1 MTERADAIAGQP
13 VTQRAWKNLA
23 AHYKNIREVHLRQL
37 FEDDPKRG
45 EHLSAEAVGLYL
57 DYSKN
62 RITDETLELLIRLAR
77 ESHLQERI
85 DAMFR
90 GDKINVTEKARGLA
104 YRATRS
110 ARCVRFCRWRERRAQ
125 GPCGARSHG

>member
-45 EHLSAEAVGLYL
+45 EHLSAEAVGM
-57 DYSKN
+57 SGASAAPM
-62 RITDETLELLIRLAR
+62 IAVTRLVG
-77 ESHLQERI
+77 ST
-85 DAMFR
+85 AM
-90 GDKINVTEKARGLA
+90 E
-104 YRATRS
+104 
-110 ARCVRFCRWRERRAQ
+110 
-125 GPCGARSHG
+125 

>member
-37 FEDDPKRG
+37 FAADPKRG
-45 EHLSAEAVGLYL
+45 ERLTSEAVGLYF

-62 RITDETLELLIRLAR
+62 RITDETLKLLFQLAR
-77 ESHLQERI
+77 ESRFASANRRDVSRRQDQLH
-85 DAMFR
+85 R
-90 GDKINVTEKARGLA
+90 GPRRLA
-104 YRATRS
+104 YS
-110 ARCVRFCRWRERRAQ
+110 A
-125 GPCGARSHG
+125 ARPQR